1 MFTMHSIVAPFL
13 NKLPATVKEVAAIV
27 SPEIERRRALM
38 NEYGGKDYPDKTVN
52 IRGL

>member
-1 MFTMHSIVAPFL
+1 MHSIVAPFL

-38 NEYGGKDYPDKTVN
+38 NEYGKDYPDKTVN
-52 IRGL
+52 IHGF